1 LRVSEVQL
9 IQPFLALLFGVPILG
24 ERLDPITVAF
34 SLAVIAVVFVSRR
47 MAVGQPAGR

>member
-1 LRVSEVQL
+1 
-9 IQPFLALLFGVPILG
+9 
-24 ERLDPITVAF
+24 VAF